1 MKYSDGLV
9 SQLNVCDFGKETE
22 TKRRRTREE
31 DWQRTVRERHT
42 HRRAA
47 SAFGRCLSAIR
58 SASPPLC
65 CDGLWEVMTHD
76 NFYCCIHT
84 QRHSRPGGSFREAP
98 LHTKWGVWVIS
109 LSLSVCFCSPFSFLT
124 PSFLPFSSY
133 SLDFL
138 FSFLLRLLYRWWQ
151 QSHGLALPTSRQ
163 L

>member
-1 MKYSDGLV
+1 MCVILA
-9 SQLNVCDFGKETE
+9 
-22 TKRRRTREE
+22 KRRRTREE
-31 DWQRTVRERHT
+31 DWQRTVKETHT
-42 HRRAA
+42 QTGSVNLR
-47 SAFGRCLSAIR
+47 SLCLSATR

-84 QRHSRPGGSFREAP
+84 QRHSRPGGNFREAP

-124 PSFLPFSSY
+124 RSFLPFSSY

-138 FSFLLRLLYRWWQ
+138 ISFFLRLLYRWWQ
-151 QSHGLALPTSRQ
+151 QSHGLALAASRQ

>member
-1 MKYSDGLV
+1 MCVILA
-9 SQLNVCDFGKETE
+9 
-22 TKRRRTREE
+22 KRRRMREE
-31 DWQRTVRERHT
+31 DWQRTVRETHT
-42 HRRAA
+42 QTGSVNLR
-47 SAFGRCLSAIR
+47 SLCLSATR

-84 QRHSRPGGSFREAP
+84 QRHSRPGGNFREAP

-124 PSFLPFSSY
+124 RSFLPFSSY

-138 FSFLLRLLYRWWQ
+138 ISFFLRLLYRWWQ
-151 QSHGLALPTSRQ
+151 QSHGLALPASRQ